1 MAIKPFNVK
10 MIHGLNTVN
19 IRELYS
25 NLSRFTFNNNSHID
39 LTIFNDSQSLCRE
52 IKRLYNYNLFTLK
65 VDVNELTYFFRPFKT
80 DNELKELI

>member
-1 MAIKPFNVK
+1 MAIKPFNPK

-19 IRELYS
+19 LRDLYS
-25 NLSRFTFNNNSHID
+25 NLSRFTFNDNNHID
-39 LTIFNDSQSLCRE
+39 LTIFNNAELIGGE

-65 VDVNELTYFFRPFKT
+65 VDVNDLTYFFKPFKT